1 MYRTPTECNHGSWLM
16 QRERSHVLQQTINM
30 STVTESALPFGFGAR
45 LGRSLALGARLW
57 RSLGSCPLPLGC
69 RLQLRCILI
78 GAVHNIRLRHR
89 SFPCSM
95 PLGGRGGRGRSSGST
110 ALACCP
116 GWGGSA
122 RSGSA
127 LCFALVT
134 IALTGVVVLR
144 LLLQPHACTMRDSRN
159 SSASAFAA
167 AAAAVAAAV
176 ATAAAWHRQWEAAMA
191 EAGVAERVMWV
202 AQRALCP
209 TAATDDSG
217 ARGTKDSYRLRG
229 RAARRLWRR
238 ARAEWRVACPQAPR
252 RH

>member
-1 MYRTPTECNHGSWLM
+1 MGHGSCSERDHTSCNKQSICQLSQS
-16 QRERSHVLQQTINM
+16 QRFPLGLAHQGLAG
-30 STVTESALPFGFGAR
+30 ALPLTLGFGGA
-45 LGRSLALGARLW
+45 LAAAL
-57 RSLGSCPLPLGC
+57 C
-69 RLQLRCILI
+69 RLAAGCSC
-78 GAVHNIRLRHR
+78 GASSSELSTTSGCGTGAFPAACRLAAGADEDAAAEAQRL
-89 SFPCSM
+89 PA
-95 PLGGRGGRGRSSGST
+95 
-110 ALACCP
+110 ALAGAGALAVGAP
-116 GWGGSA
+116 SA
-122 RSGSA
+122 SLSSPS
-127 LCFALVT
+127 LSPESSFSVSSCS
-134 IALTGVVVLR
+134 
-144 LLLQPHACTMRDSRN
+144 PMRDSRN
-159 SSASAFAA
+159 SSASASAA

-229 RAARRLWRR
+229 RAARRLCRR